1 MATVLLA
8 ALIALLIGHAVPDLV
23 RLRDFGWYQNWV
35 CWCGDRSQAR
45 GLLPGQWWLL
55 LSILVPVLL
64 LGLLQWSARGQWWG
78 LPSFVL
84 ATLVLTYCWGP
95 RDLDADVDAIGLAGD
110 ASSRQQALQSLPDE
124 PPEPALEVT
133 PTVLVDQVFL
143 AGLSRWFGVLFWFFV
158 LGAAG
163 ALAYR
168 LLRLALATESCRQHL
183 SAPQVESIRALA
195 RLLDWP
201 VAQLMT
207 VALALAAD
215 FDAVV
220 GAWRDFH
227 GQGPVDSPAF
237 DPGYLLAAAR
247 ASVDLEPGSDADADL
262 QETAVAAAQQALALI
277 WRILV
282 VWLAAVSLLVLAGK
296 IG

>member
-23 RLRDFGWYQNWV
+23 RLRDYGWYQTWLQ
-35 CWCGDRSQAR
+35 WCGERPRAS
-45 GLLPGQWWLL
+45 GLVQGQWWLL
-55 LSILVPVLL
+55 LSILLPVLL
-64 LGLLQWSARGQWWG
+64 LGLVQWSVRGQWWG

-84 ATLVLTYCWGP
+84 ATLVLSYCWGP
-95 RDLDADVDAIGLAGD
+95 RDLDADVDAIGLAADG
-110 ASSRQQALQSLPDE
+110 SSRREALQSLPDD
-124 PPEPALEVT
+124 PPEPPLDLT
-133 PTVLVDQVFL
+133 PMVVVDQVFL

-168 LLRLALATESCRQHL
+168 LLRLAVATGRFRQYL
-183 SAPQVESIRALA
+183 SAPQLDAMQA
-195 RLLDWP
+195 FQRLVDWP
-201 VAQLMT
+201 AAQLMT
-207 VALALAAD
+207 FALALAAD

-227 GQGPVDSPAF
+227 GQGRVDSPTF

-247 ASVDLEPGSDADADL
+247 ASVDLEPGSDADVDL
-262 QETAVAAAQQALALI
+262 QETAVAAAQQALALV